1 MFVLYTLFKELGTV
15 DQIKQYFFPKK
26 KQSDTGATASPLS
39 TTEASEDDIF
49 DLNLPSS
56 SNDRSMTISIKKRDS
71 NSLLATDNF
80 GNLNQFLDFNPGSG
94 KFGDGGFDGHN
105 VSRIGDVSRNTIA
118 VMEKSKKKAKV
129 KRAQVDEDDEAF
141 EKAIFV

>member
-1 MFVLYTLFKELGTV
+1 
-15 DQIKQYFFPKK
+15 
-26 KQSDTGATASPLS
+26 
-39 TTEASEDDIF
+39 
-49 DLNLPSS
+49 
-56 SNDRSMTISIKKRDS
+56 MTISIKRRDS

-94 KFGDGGFDGHN
+94 KFGEGGFESHN
-105 VSRIGDVSRNTIA
+105 VSRIGDVSRNTIT